1 MAYISFIG
9 FDKIKNKNF
18 IYQEIKVMKPNEE
31 FLTIKHIETN
41 YIIFS
46 KQLNVNITKIYLQ
59 NRNQIWKNPGRLL

>member
-1 MAYISFIG
+1 
-9 FDKIKNKNF
+9 
-18 IYQEIKVMKPNEE
+18 MKPNEE

-46 KQLNVNITKIYLQ
+46 KQLNVYITKIYLQ